1 METVTVAKHRRDSNR
16 SVRHRN
22 AKLRKFANPETQERI
37 SSETQFLCASLS
49 LILKVGTS
57 DGDRSPQSRNAIS
70 NAREKRKFHKGQAQF
85 LVVFH
90 FDSSSSSLPAPLR
103 APLLL
108 SWTRPFLP
116 PETVSWLFAGNL
128 TQHTRQ
134 VHSFVDSQNVINS
147 RSRFV
152 YFLRSNST
160 RPLSISC
167 AYQAK
172 SEHVQL
178 PSSSSSKARYRRSSF
193 LESTSLDFFCGPR
206 CVGQGTR

>member
-37 SSETQFLCASLS
+37 GSETQFLCASLS

-90 FDSSSSSLPAPLR
+90 FDSSSSQLEKLLLELR
-103 APLLL
+103 WSRIAAAVMVAFLLL
-108 SWTRPFLP
+108 SGAAADP
-116 PETVSWLFAGNL
+116 
-128 TQHTRQ
+128 RQ
-134 VHSFVDSQNVINS
+134 
-147 RSRFV
+147 
-152 YFLRSNST
+152 
-160 RPLSISC
+160 PG
-167 AYQAK
+167 AAA
-172 SEHVQL
+172 
-178 PSSSSSKARYRRSSF
+178 PS
-193 LESTSLDFFCGPR
+193 GP
-206 CVGQGTR
+206 VG

>member
-1 METVTVAKHRRDSNR
+1 MEIAHLK
-16 SVRHRN
+16 
-22 AKLRKFANPETQERI
+22 A
-37 SSETQFLCASLS
+37 ETQFQTQ
-49 LILKVGTS
+49 G
-57 DGDRSPQSRNAIS
+57 RNANS
-70 NAREKRKFHKGQAQF
+70 TRDKRKFYKGQAQF

-108 SWTRPFLP
+108 SWKRPFLP
-116 PETVSWLFAGNL
+116 PETFSWLFATNL

-134 VHSFVDSQNVINS
+134 VHSFVHSQNVINS

-160 RPLSISC
+160 RPLSIPC

-206 CVGQGTR
+206 CVGQGTRYIYSTSGRTS